1 MNNLKSVRMDD
12 HSILM
17 AVTALISA
25 IGLKE
30 VWSIFKQKI
39 DINAKKEE
47 RSDSMYAQQVAVLSN
62 KIQQLETKIEL
73 LIEEN
78 IQLRVKVVKM
88 EARLINS
95 AKKKVNKRKD
105 EKS

>member
-88 EARLINS
+88 EARLITS